1 MKIVFIIMLFM
12 SSYGIGEEVEV
23 RQEKKQALLTEIVLE
38 PKSHKKALALSLLLP
53 GLGEQYVG
61 SKSDAIRAYAIE
73 IGIWST
79 FFGLRW
85 YAGVIAKDCILY
97 ACANAEAKSNQNNEY
112 YETVEWY
119 ENLEAYNISVREE
132 ARSRYP
138 DSREEQ
144 LKYIEE
150 YSLPDSVRW
159 EWQDTNK
166 WNEYRSLR
174 SNSRAI
180 LQNTSYCVGA
190 AIVNRIV
197 SAIIATH
204 LPTSGLGLEIEPN
217 GVKIR
222 VAFK

>member
-1 MKIVFIIMLFM
+1 MLLFIGSIG
-12 SSYGIGEEVEV
+12 YGEEIGT
-23 RQEKKQALLTEIVLE
+23 RLQSLPEIVLE

-53 GLGEQYVG
+53 GLGEQYIG
-61 SKSDAIRAYAIE
+61 SKADAIRGYAIE
-73 IGIWST
+73 AGIWST

-85 YAGVIAKDCILY
+85 YAGVLDKDGILY
-97 ACANAEAKSNQNNEY
+97 ACAHADAKSKQNEEY

-119 ENLEAYNISVREE
+119 ENLEAYNIAVREE

-150 YSLPDSVRW
+150 YSLPDSLRW
-159 EWQDTNK
+159 EWQDESK

-174 SNSRAI
+174 SNSRSM
-180 LQNTSYCVGA
+180 LRNTSYCIGA

-204 LPTSGLGLEIEPN
+204 LPTSGLGLEVEPN
-217 GVKIR
+217 GVKIK

>member
-1 MKIVFIIMLFM
+1 MRGIFIMLALG
-12 SSYGIGEEVEV
+12 SVSYGEGVKI
-23 RQEKKQALLTEIVLE
+23 QLPPNIVLE
-38 PKSHKKALALSLLLP
+38 PKSHKKAIALSLLLP
-53 GLGEQYVG
+53 GLGEQYMG
-61 SKSDAIRAYAIE
+61 SKSDALRAYTIE
-73 IGIWST
+73 TGIWST

-85 YAGVIAKDCILY
+85 YAGVLAKDCLLY
-97 ACANAEAKSNQNNEY
+97 ACANADAKSKQNNEY

-119 ENLEAYNISVREE
+119 KNLEAYNIAVKED

-138 DSREEQ
+138 DSLEEQ

-150 YSLPDSVRW
+150 NSLPDSLWW
-159 EWQDTNK
+159 EWQDEKK
-166 WNEYRSLR
+166 WDEYRSLR
-174 SNSRAI
+174 SNSRSMFR
-180 LQNTSYCVGA
+180 NTSYCIGL

-204 LPTSGLGLEIEPN
+204 LPTSGLGLEVEPN